1 MLGQTL
7 EYKVLQKNKNFEIRQ
22 YAEYITASVEIDAD
36 FTQALNSGFSALSD
50 YILGHNWFRKHTPI
64 NGPVTGQKVT
74 GEKIGMTNPVLA
86 GAAERQG
93 YIISFVMPPKF
104 SLENLPEP
112 FDKRIYIRD
121 ISAHKT
127 AVLKFNGNLDETVMA
142 EKTAEIEAWLTHN
155 ELYHKPGFTFA
166 QYNSPGIPVRF
177 RRNEIM
183 VYLD

>member
-36 FTQALNSGFSALSD
+36 FTQALNSGFSVLSD
-50 YILGHNWFRKHTPI
+50 YILGHNWSRKHTPI

-86 GAAERQG
+86 SAAERQG

-112 FDKRIYIRD
+112 FDKQIYIRD

-166 QYNSPGIPVRF
+166 QYNSPGIPARF